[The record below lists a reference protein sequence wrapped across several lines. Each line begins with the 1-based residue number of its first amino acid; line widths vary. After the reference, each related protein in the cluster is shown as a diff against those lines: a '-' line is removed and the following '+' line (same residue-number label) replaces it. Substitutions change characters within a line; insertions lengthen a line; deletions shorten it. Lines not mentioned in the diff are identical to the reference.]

1 MRSSI
6 TDVAGLKL
14 LTSSMPNLKEYHNKR
29 DFNKTPEP
37 KGTLKKK
44 DFDRLS
50 FVIQRHQARH
60 LHYDMRLERDGV
72 LKSWAVPKTPPCE
85 SGIKRLAV
93 KTEDHPLQYQDFE
106 GEIPEGHYGA
116 GKVEI
121 WDKGSYVPVEWGDN
135 LIVFE
140 IKAKKLKGTYCLVKL
155 KPKEQGDKNW
165 LFFKKK
171 AT

>member
-1 MRSSI
+1 M
-6 TDVAGLKL
+6 A
-14 LTSSMPNLKEYHNKR
+14 NLKEYYNKR
-29 DFNKTPEP
+29 DFKETPEP
-37 KGTLKKK
+37 KGKLKKMP
-44 DFDRLS
+44 LEHLI

-72 LKSWAVPKTPPCE
+72 LKSWAIPKSPPYE

-93 KTEDHPLQYQDFE
+93 ETEDHPIEYQDFE

-121 WDKGSYVPVEWGDN
+121 WDRGSYLPVEWGRN

-155 KPKEQGDKNW
+155 KPKEQEDKNW

>member
-1 MRSSI
+1 M
-6 TDVAGLKL
+6 THLKA
-14 LTSSMPNLKEYHNKR
+14 YQNKR
-29 DFNKTPEP
+29 DFKKTPEP
-37 KGTLKKK
+37 KGRWGEKSL
-44 DFDRLS
+44 DQLS

-72 LKSWAVPKTPPCE
+72 LKSWAIPKMPPCE
-85 SGIKRLAV
+85 PGIKRLAV
-93 KTEDHPLQYQDFE
+93 ETEDHPLQYQDFE
-106 GEIPEGHYGA
+106 GDIPEGNYGA
-116 GKVEI
+116 GNVEI
-121 WDKGSYVPVEWGDN
+121 WDKGSYVPAEWGDH

-155 KPKEQGDKNW
+155 KPKERGDKNW